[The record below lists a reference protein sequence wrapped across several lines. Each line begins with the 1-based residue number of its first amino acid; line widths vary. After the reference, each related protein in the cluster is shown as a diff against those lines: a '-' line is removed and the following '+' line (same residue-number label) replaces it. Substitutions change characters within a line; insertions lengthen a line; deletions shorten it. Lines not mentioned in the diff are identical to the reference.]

1 MIDCRVVAFD
11 PTQSAKHGRGVVQSR
26 MFNRFYR
33 RVGKRLLDLAMTI
46 PAVVVLLPVI
56 LLTALTIRL
65 RMGAGVFYCDQ
76 RGGLHGKTFT
86 LWKFRTM
93 LATVDSQGHLLPDE
107 QRLTRLG
114 NWLRKLSLD
123 ELPQLWNVLRGDISL
138 IGPRPLL
145 ARYLPRYSPEQARR
159 HEVRPGLSGW
169 AQINGRNTISWEE
182 KFQLDVWYVDHLS
195 FWLDLKIILRT
206 IWLVLCRSNISA
218 SGHATMPEFAATEP
232 QGFKSSTS

>member
-1 MIDCRVVAFD
+1 
-11 PTQSAKHGRGVVQSR
+11 

-33 RVGKRLLDLAMTI
+33 RVGKRLLDLTLTI
-46 PAVVVLLPVI
+46 PAVIMLSPI
-56 LLTALTIRL
+56 IALTALAIRL
-65 RMGAGVFYCDQ
+65 RMGPGVFYCDQ
-76 RGGLHGKTFT
+76 RGGLHGKIFT

-93 LATVDSQGHLLPDE
+93 LSTVDSQGELLPDE

-138 IGPRPLL
+138 VGPRPLL
-145 ARYLPRYSPEQARR
+145 ARYLPRYSPQQARR

-169 AQINGRNTISWEE
+169 AQINGRNAISWDE
-182 KFQLDVWYVDHLS
+182 KFQLDVWYVDHLN

-206 IWLVLCRSNISA
+206 IWLVLRSSNINA
-218 SGHATMPEFAATEP
+218 AGHATMPEFAAGETNV
-232 QGFKSSTS
+232 STS

>member
-1 MIDCRVVAFD
+1 MIDCRVAAID
-11 PTQSAKHGRGVVQSR
+11 PPQSAEHGREVVQSR

-33 RVGKRLLDLAMTI
+33 RVGKRLLDLALTI
-46 PAVVVLLPVI
+46 PAVI
-56 LLTALTIRL
+56 LLSPIIVLTAMAIRL
-65 RMGAGVFYCDQ
+65 RMGRGVFYCDQ

-93 LATVDSQGHLLPDE
+93 LTTVDPQGKLLPDE

-138 IGPRPLL
+138 VGPRPLL
-145 ARYLPRYSPEQARR
+145 ARYLPRYTPQQSRR

-182 KFQLDVWYVDHLS
+182 KFLLDVWYVDHLS
-195 FWLDLKIILRT
+195 FALDLKIILRT
-206 IWLVLCRSNISA
+206 IWLVLRRSNISTT
-218 SGHATMPEFAATEP
+218 GYATMPEFGAADSKGSMT
-232 QGFKSSTS
+232 